1 MNRLL
6 VLALLACASALAATP
21 EQEIRAVLDA
31 QVEAWN
37 RGDIEAF
44 MTGYEDSPETTFV
57 GKEVRKGYDSV
68 LARYRRDYP
77 DRATMGKTSFSDI
90 EVRMVS
96 EEVGIVLGRF
106 QLERPDEHGGNASGI
121 FSLVFAKRGGEW
133 KILLDHTS

>member
-1 MNRLL
+1 M
-6 VLALLACASALAATP
+6 
-21 EQEIRAVLDA
+21 LDY

-77 DRATMGKTSFSDI
+77 NRATMGQTSFSDI

-96 EEVGIVLGRF
+96 HDVAIVLGRF
-106 QLERPDEHGGNASGI
+106 HLARPDEHGGDASGI
-121 FSLVFAKRGGEW
+121 FSLVFAKRDAGW

>member
-1 MNRLL
+1 MKRLL
-6 VLALLACASALAATP
+6 SLALLSCLAVLGASQ

-44 MTGYEDSPETTFV
+44 MTGYENSPETTFV

-77 DRATMGKTSFSDI
+77 DRARMGETSFSDI

-96 EEVGIVLGRF
+96 DDVAIVLGRF
-106 QLERPDEHGGNASGI
+106 HLARPAEHGGDASGI
-121 FSLVFAKRGGEW
+121 FTLVFAKRASGW

>member
-1 MNRLL
+1 MSRLIAI
-6 VLALLACASALAATP
+6 ALLCCLGAFGASP
-21 EQEIRAVLDA
+21 EEEIRAVLDS

-37 RGDIEAF
+37 RGDIDAF
-44 MTGYEDSPETTFV
+44 MTGYEDSSETTFV

-77 DRATMGKTSFSDI
+77 DRDRMGETSFSDI

-96 EEVGIVLGRF
+96 EEVAIVLGRF
-106 QLERPDEHGGNASGI
+106 HLARAAEHGGEASGI
-121 FSLVFAKRGGEW
+121 FTLVFAKREGEW